1 MTLPWEST
9 STSWHLFDLWPSL
22 CATQTAN
29 WCGGGGG
36 SPCCLM
42 AALAPLKRHGW
53 VVGGSLEQVFQ
64 VHVDSHTPPPRRRT
78 NIQRHAQQTSWRSPS
93 LQPFLGTPLPSA
105 PPFLVW
111 GLLKRGAPVE
121 GALLACMWDLHV
133 CVCVWLWRLNPTE
146 LLWDEKHMQRVTAAS
161 MASSVSPSK
170 PGNVFMCA
178 AVSVW

>member
-29 WCGGGGG
+29 WCGGGGSG
-36 SPCCLM
+36 SSCCLM

-53 VVGGSLEQVFQ
+53 VVVGGSLEQVFQ
-64 VHVDSHTPPPRRRT
+64 VHVDSHTPPPRRRN
-78 NIQRHAQQTSWRSPS
+78 NIQRHTQQTGWRSPR

-111 GLLKRGAPVE
+111 GILKRG
-121 GALLACMWDLHV
+121 GAHGRSVISV
-133 CVCVWLWRLNPTE
+133 CICVRLWRLNPTE
-146 LLWDEKHMQRVTAAS
+146 LLRDEKHMQRVTAAS

-170 PGNVFMCA
+170 LGNVFMCA